1 MLIKYLKAL
10 SPARSTEMN
19 TDVNTYF
26 TKGCGRCSLYATPKC
41 KVLTW
46 KNELSI
52 LRKLLMESPLKEES
66 KRGSPCYTYNGTNV
80 VMVQSFKAYCALMFF
95 KGVLIKNDKGLLVK
109 AGENSSSAMQV
120 RFTHVDHVKKALPA
134 LKLLIKEAIQI
145 ENDGLKLEKTA
156 STIEII
162 PELKDIFK
170 KNPAL
175 KKAFDALTPGRQRGY
190 NIFFSQAKQSTTR
203 ISRIEKY
210 TPKILAGKGMQD

>member
-1 MLIKYLKAL
+1 
-10 SPARSTEMN
+10 MN
-19 TDVNTYF
+19 KNAETYF

-46 KNELSI
+46 KKELSVI
-52 LRKLLMESPLKEES
+52 RKMLLSTTLKEES
-66 KRGSPCYTYNGTNV
+66 KWGSPCYTNNGTNV

-95 KGVLIKNDKGLLVK
+95 KGVLIKNNKALLVK

-120 RFTHVDHVKKALPA
+120 RFTHVDQVKKALPA
-134 LKLLIKEAIQI
+134 LKSLIKEAIQI
-145 ENDGLKLEKTA
+145 ENDGLKLEKTS

-175 KKAFDALTPGRQRGY
+175 KKAFEALTPGRQRGY
-190 NIFFSQAKQSTTR
+190 HIFFSQAKQSATR
-203 ISRIEKY
+203 VSRIEKY